1 MMYDYRV
8 AQTMLRQELQ
18 EELSKRGWKQKDLA
32 EATDI
37 ENSTISNIFNA
48 KQSIMLPQLHAINQA
63 FGLPTHSFYKDFI
76 GECCNESGRL
86 KPDKTSDFILHCI
99 AIEQYDIIKKIVQI
113 LNEET
118 NRAKMIENTF
128 KIAEHIFQSSTR
140 NYSLPFYD
148 IVIRNGYNRSEKLAV
163 SYFRRFLILRD
174 LDTTGA
180 GYEALY
186 QLMEYLPL
194 LPDDLKFDAYYR
206 ILTFYSALENW
217 PKLLSYSNELKE
229 MAIAEGQDKYVA
241 EGWLYESSA
250 YIGMNNFEDALIA
263 TKQYAFYGEHY
274 SWLSKCNELYI
285 SIEMS
290 NTEPI
295 EELMSML
302 QADQLLFVLPVALD
316 AFLKNGMLDEAGL
329 YLEKYQVP
337 TAALLEKKGPF
348 YLKHKLRFTLA
359 LTQYYFET
367 GQHELGFEYNA
378 ISLELALT
386 LKNMQHVGKA
396 VFTFHDY
403 GLFASLEQ
411 KSRFMNILSK
421 GVKSDEESNACY
433 VNNSFLI
440 WFYRNVFSNGIK

>member
-1 MMYDYRV
+1 M
-8 AQTMLRQELQ
+8 T
-18 EELSKRGWKQKDLA
+18 
-32 EATDI
+32 T
-37 ENSTISNIFNA
+37 
-48 KQSIMLPQLHAINQA
+48 
-63 FGLPTHSFYKDFI
+63 
-76 GECCNESGRL
+76 
-86 KPDKTSDFILHCI
+86 
-99 AIEQYDIIKKIVQI
+99 
-113 LNEET
+113 
-118 NRAKMIENTF
+118 
-128 KIAEHIFQSSTR
+128 
-140 NYSLPFYD
+140 
-148 IVIRNGYNRSEKLAV
+148 V

-180 GYEALY
+180 GYEALH

-194 LPDDLKFDAYYR
+194 LPDGLKFDAYYR

-263 TKQYAFYGEHY
+263 TKQYALYGEHY

-329 YLEKYQVP
+329 YLEKYQVQ

-348 YLKHKLRFTLA
+348 HLKHKLRFTLA

-386 LKNMQHVGKA
+386 LKNMQRVGKA

-403 GLFASLEQ
+403 GLFASVEQ